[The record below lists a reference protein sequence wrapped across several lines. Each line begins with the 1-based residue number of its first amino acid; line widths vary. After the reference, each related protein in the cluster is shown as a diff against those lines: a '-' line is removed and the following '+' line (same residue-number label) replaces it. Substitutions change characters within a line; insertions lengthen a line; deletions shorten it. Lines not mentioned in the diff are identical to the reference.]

1 MTVWGILTIALVAGA
16 LIGCVGIGGVLLV
29 PALVYLADVPIH
41 SAIAAAMFSYLFSG
55 AAATWIF
62 ARKGAID
69 WVSSAWLAV
78 GAVPTAFAGAFSAAF
93 VNPRLL
99 EFLIA
104 AFVVLAGARAL
115 QRSGGARSTTSLSP
129 VALTVVGALVGFG
142 SAMTGTGGPL
152 LLVPLLVWLRVP
164 ILTTV
169 GLSQAIQ
176 LPIAA
181 LATAGNV
188 MTGQLDLRLGA
199 LLSVALLLG
208 SVAGARLA
216 HVVSTLFLT
225 RLVALLML
233 AIGVLIM
240 LRLGTVILF

>member
-1 MTVWGILTIALVAGA
+1 MEWGILTIALVAGT
-16 LIGCVGIGGVLLV
+16 LIGCIGIGGVLLV

-55 AAATWIF
+55 AAATWVF

-69 WVSSAWLAV
+69 WASSASLAA
-78 GAVPTAFAGAFSAAF
+78 GAIPAAFAGAFAAAIVKSGF
-93 VNPRLL
+93 L

-104 AFVVLAGARAL
+104 AFVILAGVRAL
-115 QRSGGARSTTSLSP
+115 QPSGTMRTATSLSR
-129 VALTVVGALVGFG
+129 GALIALGTFVGFG

-181 LATAGNV
+181 LATAANV
-188 MTGQLDLRLGA
+188 MSGQLDLRLGA
-199 LLSVALLLG
+199 LLSVALLCG
-208 SVAGARLA
+208 SFAGARLA
-216 HVVSTLFLT
+216 HVVSTQFLT
-225 RLVALLML
+225 RLVAVLML
-233 AIGVLIM
+233 ATGILII
-240 LRLGTVILF
+240 LRLGGVIS

>member
-1 MTVWGILTIALVAGA
+1 MTAWGILAIALVAGA
-16 LIGCVGIGGVLLV
+16 LIGCIGIGGVLLV

-55 AAATWIF
+55 GAATWIF

-69 WVSSAWLAV
+69 WGSSAWLAV

-93 VNPRLL
+93 VDPHLL

-104 AFVVLAGARAL
+104 AFVVLAGVRAL
-115 QRSGGARSTTSLSP
+115 QPSGGPHSTTSLSP
-129 VALTVVGALVGFG
+129 AALTIVGAVVGFG

-181 LATAGNV
+181 LATVGNV
-188 MTGQLDLRLGA
+188 LSGQLDLRLGA
-199 LLSVALLLG
+199 LLSVALLCG
-208 SVAGARLA
+208 SIAGARLA
-216 HVVSTLFLT
+216 HVVSTQFLT
-225 RLVALLML
+225 RLVAVMML
-233 AIGVLIM
+233 AVGVLIM
-240 LRLGTVILF
+240 LRLGSVLLP

>member
-1 MTVWGILTIALVAGA
+1 MIDWGVFAIALVAGA

-55 AAATWIF
+55 GAATWVF

-69 WVSSAWLAV
+69 WASSAWLAV
-78 GAVPTAFAGAFSAAF
+78 GAVPTAFAGAFAATF
-93 VNPRLL
+93 VSPHVL

-104 AFVVLAGARAL
+104 AFVVLAGVRAL
-115 QRSGGARSTTSLSP
+115 QRSGGVGSTPSLSP
-129 VALTVVGALVGFG
+129 SALAAVGAVVGFG

-152 LLVPLLVWLRVP
+152 LLVPLLVWLRLP

-181 LATAGNV
+181 LATTGNV
-188 MTGQLDLRLGA
+188 MSSQLDWRLGA
-199 LLSVALLLG
+199 VLSVALLCG

-216 HVVSTLFLT
+216 HVVSAVFLT
-225 RLVALLML
+225 RLVAVLML
-233 AIGVLIM
+233 AVGILIM
-240 LRLGTVILF
+240 VRLGVVFLL